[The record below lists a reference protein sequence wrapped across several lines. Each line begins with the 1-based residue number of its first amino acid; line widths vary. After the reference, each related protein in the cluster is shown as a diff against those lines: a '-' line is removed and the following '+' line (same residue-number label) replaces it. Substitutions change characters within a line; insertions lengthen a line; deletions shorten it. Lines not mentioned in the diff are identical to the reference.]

1 MRHPGKFR
9 YVIYSVLAV
18 TVMGSAFGDNPQ
30 LEKTLATDQPG
41 ATDSPL
47 TGRYKGAALILQ
59 THKDFDAL
67 ALPSDPAVG
76 EDYDDKRHFSK
87 LVTVQGEVTR
97 SIYVSPTGRSVLEVV
112 KNYRDALIAKG
123 YAPVF
128 ECAGAA
134 CGPSFRKLKYA
145 WDNKAAQVA
154 GEKIDHSR
162 QGFVQAVFDAAK
174 DLRYSLLAKNGAYVA
189 LFGGLNAGGGFGDAS
204 QALSDRVS
212 VLVEVVTPKAM
223 DRNIVV
229 LDASAIGNSLAN
241 DGAVSLYGLYFDTDK
256 AVLQPAS
263 KPQLDQLAQFLK
275 ANPAIQAYVVGHTDN
290 QGALDHNMALAA
302 ARAKAI
308 ADALTATYAVASAR
322 LTPKGVGPLAPAAS
336 NSSEAG
342 RAKNRRVQL
351 VLR

>member
-1 MRHPGKFR
+1 MRQPIKFR
-9 YVIYSVLAV
+9 SVTYALLALTVI
-18 TVMGSAFGDNPQ
+18 GSALANNPQ
-30 LEKTLATDQPG
+30 LDKTLTTDQPG
-41 ATDSPL
+41 ASDSPL
-47 TGRYKGAALILQ
+47 TGRYRGATLLLQ
-59 THKDFDAL
+59 THKEFDEL
-67 ALPSDPAVG
+67 VLPSGAAQG
-76 EDYDDKRHFSK
+76 EDYDAKRHFSAT
-87 LVTVQGEVTR
+87 VTAQGEVTR
-97 SIYVSPTGRSVLEVV
+97 SIYISPTGRSVFEVV
-112 KNYRDALIAKG
+112 KNYRDALAAKG
-123 YAPVF
+123 FTPVF
-128 ECAGAA
+128 ECVGGT

-145 WDNKAAQVA
+145 WDNKSAQVA
-154 GEKIDHSR
+154 GEKIDHNR

-174 DLRYSLLAKNGAYVA
+174 DVRYSLLTKNGTYVA
-189 LFGGLNAGGGFGDAS
+189 LFAGLNSGGGFGDAS

-229 LDASAIGNSLAN
+229 LDASAIGQSLAA
-241 DGAVSLYGLYFDTDK
+241 DGAVSFYGLYFDTDK

-290 QGALDHNMALAA
+290 HGALDHNMALAA

-308 ADALTATYAVASAR
+308 ADALTASYGIASAR
-322 LTPKGVGPLAPAAS
+322 LLPKGVGPLAPAAS